1 MVANFVNTLEARA
14 EEIARSISTE
24 MGKLLAEAG
33 GEAMKAVVEARAAV
47 ARANA
52 PIGEV
57 FGSQIAG
64 TVSYSTRRPSG
75 VILGITHGIS
85 HPARQCARRY
95 LRWSMAMRLSLSLR
109 V

>member
-1 MVANFVNTLEARA
+1 
-14 EEIARSISTE
+14 
-24 MGKLLAEAG
+24 
-33 GEAMKAVVEARAAV
+33 MKAVVEARAAV

-95 LRWSMAMRLSLSLR
+95 LRWSMAMQLSLSLR
-109 V
+109 VWPRGLWCWWLRLQPIHSLKTWCRQW